1 MREHTPRASWRTI
14 TLLTDSWTPKRRDD
28 APAEGRIDA
37 LEDPRGFPSFT
48 ASAHRGWRRTN
59 RRSRSTS
66 VRPDRR
72 SHVRHNL
79 STDCGQ
85 PGPQPRPHLP
95 SYYSRPLPFIPQ
107 APPEGPS
114 ATRPSVPSAEP
125 SRHMPVMHATTRTEE
140 LTSKRPDDPTTGRPN
155 RHPSKR
161 VVEVPSAFTLV
172 YGDRPGASN
181 STGSCDIID
190 CTPPETH
197 QPVHPRLRTETD
209 PLEQP
214 RVTTA
219 QSNRCP
225 EKCVNV

>member
-37 LEDPRGFPSFT
+37 LEDPRRFPSFT

-140 LTSKRPDDPTTGRPN
+140 LTSKRPDDHRRPDDRTGIRPSELL
-155 RHPSKR
+155 RYQARSR
-161 VVEVPSAFTLV
+161 SSTAIVP
-172 YGDRPGASN
+172 
-181 STGSCDIID
+181 
-190 CTPPETH
+190 E
-197 QPVHPRLRTETD
+197 
-209 PLEQP
+209 
-214 RVTTA
+214 RVTQRDRVTLLIVLHPKLISRCIPA
-219 QSNRCP
+219 YAPKRTPWSNPASQQRNRI
-225 EKCVNV
+225 VARRSA